1 MCAVSRKAKAKSLK
15 KNTANGLASKILVG
29 QVSQEVVIKY
39 FKRFHIEKELNEVTL
54 KKYAQQFHIHLTQDL
69 RTHSEFTF
77 ESDLFLSR
85 PPKEQTNPSILYY
98 ILGFEIIKM
107 IFKMSWLQHERLYGL
122 QKNQESFIT
131 TYIKP
136 IQYTHKING
145 IIVPKDENIFFAKRS
160 YFVKRPRIRDKKL
173 NQLVMTTFTTD
184 TITTLGFLIIRHLN
198 FLVFDYD
205 YIFSNEPES
214 FFLL

>member
-1 MCAVSRKAKAKSLK
+1 MCAVSRKTKVKFLT
-15 KNTANGLASKILVG
+15 KNPANNLASKIVVG
-29 QVSQEVVIKY
+29 QVSQEVVIQY
-39 FKRFHIEKELNEVTL
+39 FQRFHIEKELNEVTL
-54 KKYAQQFHIHLTQDL
+54 KKYAQQFHIHLNQDL
-69 RTHSEFTF
+69 RTHPKFNL
-77 ESDLFLSR
+77 ESSLLLSQNSR
-85 PPKEQTNPSILYY
+85 EQNNSSILYY
-98 ILGFEIIKM
+98 ILGFEVIKV

-122 QKNQESFIT
+122 QKNQESFIK

-145 IIVPKDENIFFAKRS
+145 IIIPKDENIFFAKRS

-184 TITTLGFLIIRHLN
+184 TITTLGFLIVRHLN